1 MQIIQSIYET
11 PMGRQMAVELV
22 KIVGGGSGGGGES
35 HTRSRSRSRRSFISP
50 AIFLPSS

>member
-35 HTRSRSRSRRSFISP
+35 HTRSRSRRSFISP
-50 AIFLPSS
+50 AIFLPNS

>member
-22 KIVGGGSGGGGES
+22 KIVGGGGGGS